1 MTTKTAFRLATPDRW
16 SQVMAE
22 GRFTGDPHDV
32 ADGFIHLSA
41 ADQVEGTLIKHY
53 NDHERLLLVEID
65 LTALGETVKW
75 EKSRG
80 GALFPHVYG
89 EIPASAVRGLRHV
102 RRNEEGDWILPSEHG
117 EPLMSH
123 DLATRLLHGLD
134 PETAHRL
141 GIQGLKLGLGPRQF
155 SRDPDILHTRLA
167 GLDLPNPVGLAAGFD
182 KNAETPD
189 ALLAADFGFVECGA
203 VTPPAQDGKPKPR
216 IFRLEEDRAVINRM
230 GFPNHG
236 PDPFKAPLRP
246 PVRSQGRG
254 WGQSGCQ
261 SG

>member
-1 MTTKTAFRLATPDRW
+1 MTIKTAFRLATPDRW

-102 RRNEEGDWILPSEHG
+102 RRNEEGDWVLPA
-117 EPLMSH
+117 
-123 DLATRLLHGLD
+123 DL
-134 PETAHRL
+134 E
-141 GIQGLKLGLGPRQF
+141 
-155 SRDPDILHTRLA
+155 SR
-167 GLDLPNPVGLAAGFD
+167 
-182 KNAETPD
+182 
-189 ALLAADFGFVECGA
+189 
-203 VTPPAQDGKPKPR
+203 
-216 IFRLEEDRAVINRM
+216 
-230 GFPNHG
+230 
-236 PDPFKAPLRP
+236 
-246 PVRSQGRG
+246 S
-254 WGQSGCQ
+254 
-261 SG
+261 